1 MFSHF
6 QIPLVVVCHGMQ
18 STPNEEPTL
27 PFVVIQIRLTK
38 LRFTAQSA
46 GSLSACLSQ
55 IMTDLWTR

>member
-6 QIPLVVVCHGMQ
+6 PILLVVMYHGMQ

-46 GSLSACLSQ
+46 G
-55 IMTDLWTR
+55 